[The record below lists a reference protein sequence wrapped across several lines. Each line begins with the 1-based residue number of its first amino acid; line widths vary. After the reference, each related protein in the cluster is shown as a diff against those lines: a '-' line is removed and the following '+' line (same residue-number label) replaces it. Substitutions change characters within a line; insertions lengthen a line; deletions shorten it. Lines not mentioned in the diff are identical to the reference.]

1 MNENLKALLKA
12 ASEDDE
18 LMEQALALMGELSA
32 ASDETRPEVI
42 GRIVA
47 FVAFARDRGF
57 DLAEED
63 LVVEAPAEGEVSD
76 EELMVVSGGCG
87 GCSTPQSVFD
97 SCELVH
103 MKSYSM
109 S

>member
-42 GRIVA
+42 GRI
-47 FVAFARDRGF
+47 VAFARDRGF